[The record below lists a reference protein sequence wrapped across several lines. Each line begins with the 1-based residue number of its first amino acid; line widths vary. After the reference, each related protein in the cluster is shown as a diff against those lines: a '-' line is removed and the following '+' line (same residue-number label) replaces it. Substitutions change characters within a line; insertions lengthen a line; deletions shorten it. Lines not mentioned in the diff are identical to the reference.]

1 MQRTSMRL
9 VSVSIVLLVALSPG
23 PFLARSQGDVEAT
36 AASSWGG
43 SSDTVLSST
52 AKSLSIVGAACQ
64 SASACNHLAG
74 GIVTGESPK
83 SVAFLKPKQ
92 ELSRRSWAEVG
103 TDQTLYDPWA
113 RVLSGYVDEE
123 GLVDYT
129 GLGGAGYDDLKTF
142 IRTIGSTDPSGFS
155 ETEQLAFWIN
165 AYNAITVYQVVQR
178 YPIENVREVGILFG
192 LVGGFFKQEYRVAN
206 RELSLDNIEHDI
218 LRPTYN
224 DPRIHWT
231 LVCAAFG
238 CPRLL
243 RRPYVATDLDPML
256 TELSFEF
263 MASPRAMYIDND
275 NVLLWVSSY
284 FDWYGGDFEV
294 QAGSIIDYILVHA
307 PTDKAAWIREHRDT
321 MRVQFIDYDWTL
333 NDQVKG
339 PRSQRQI
346 HPS

>member
-1 MQRTSMRL
+1 MRRTSMRL
-9 VSVSIVLLVALSPG
+9 ISVSIVFLMALSPG
-23 PFLARSQGDVEAT
+23 PFLAPSQGDAEAT
-36 AASSWGG
+36 AASFSGEN
-43 SSDTVLSST
+43 SDTALPST
-52 AKSLSIVGAACQ
+52 AASLSIVATTCQ
-64 SASACNHLAG
+64 PASTCNQLEG
-74 GIVTGESPK
+74 GIVTGESSK
-83 SVAFLKPKQ
+83 SEASLKPKQ

-103 TDQTLYDPWA
+103 TDQALYDPWA
-113 RVLSGYVDEE
+113 RVLAGYVDEE

-129 GLGGAGYDDLKTF
+129 GLGGEGYDDLKTF
-142 IRTIGSTDPSGFS
+142 IRTVGITDSSGFS

-178 YPIENVREVGILFG
+178 YPIESVREVGILLG

-206 RELSLDNIEHDI
+206 RERTLDNIEHDI

-263 MASPRAMYIDND
+263 MASPRALYIDDD
-275 NVLLWVSSY
+275 NVILWVSSY
-284 FDWYGGDFEV
+284 FDWYGGDFEAK
-294 QAGSIIDYILVHA
+294 AGSIIDYILGHA

-339 PRSQRQI
+339 PRSQRPIGQ
-346 HPS
+346 S

>member
-1 MQRTSMRL
+1 MRL
-9 VSVSIVLLVALSPG
+9 ISVSIVFLMALSPG
-23 PFLARSQGDVEAT
+23 PFLAPSQGDAEAT
-36 AASSWGG
+36 AASFSGEN
-43 SSDTVLSST
+43 SDTALPST
-52 AKSLSIVGAACQ
+52 AASLSIVATTCQ
-64 SASACNHLAG
+64 PASTCNQLEG
-74 GIVTGESPK
+74 GIVTGESSK
-83 SVAFLKPKQ
+83 SEASLKPKQ

-103 TDQTLYDPWA
+103 TDQALYDPWA
-113 RVLSGYVDEE
+113 RVLAGYVDEE

-129 GLGGAGYDDLKTF
+129 GLGGEGYDDLKTF
-142 IRTIGSTDPSGFS
+142 IRTVGITDSSGFS

-178 YPIENVREVGILFG
+178 YPIESVREVGILLG

-206 RELSLDNIEHDI
+206 RERTLDNIEHDI

-263 MASPRAMYIDND
+263 MASPRALYIDDD
-275 NVLLWVSSY
+275 NVILWVSSY
-284 FDWYGGDFEV
+284 FDWYGGDFEAK
-294 QAGSIIDYILVHA
+294 AGSIIDYILGHA

-339 PRSQRQI
+339 PRSQRPIGQ
-346 HPS
+346 S

>member
-1 MQRTSMRL
+1 MRL
-9 VSVSIVLLVALSPG
+9 ISVSIVFLMALSPG
-23 PFLARSQGDVEAT
+23 PFLAPSQGDAEAT
-36 AASSWGG
+36 AASFSGEN
-43 SSDTVLSST
+43 SDTALPST
-52 AKSLSIVGAACQ
+52 AASLSIVATTCQ
-64 SASACNHLAG
+64 PASTCNQLEG
-74 GIVTGESPK
+74 GIVTGESSK
-83 SVAFLKPKQ
+83 SEASLKPKQ

-103 TDQTLYDPWA
+103 TDQALYDPWA
-113 RVLSGYVDEE
+113 RVLAGYVDEE

-129 GLGGAGYDDLKTF
+129 GLGGEGYDDLKTF
-142 IRTIGSTDPSGFS
+142 IRTIGITDSSGFS

-178 YPIENVREVGILFG
+178 YPIESVREVGILLG

-206 RELSLDNIEHDI
+206 RERTLDNIEHDI

-263 MASPRAMYIDND
+263 MASPRALYIDDD
-275 NVLLWVSSY
+275 NVILWVSSY
-284 FDWYGGDFEV
+284 FDWYGGDFEAK
-294 QAGSIIDYILVHA
+294 AGSIIDYILGHA

-339 PRSQRQI
+339 PRSQRPIGQ
-346 HPS
+346 S

>member
-1 MQRTSMRL
+1 MRL
-9 VSVSIVLLVALSPG
+9 ISVSIVLLIALSPG
-23 PFLARSQGDVEAT
+23 PFLARSQGDVGAT
-36 AASSWGG
+36 AASSSGEN
-43 SSDTVLSST
+43 SDTALSST
-52 AKSLSIVGAACQ
+52 ATSLSIVTAACQ
-64 SASACNHLAG
+64 STSACNQLAG
-74 GIVTGESPK
+74 GTVTGESPK
-83 SVAFLKPKQ
+83 SEVSLKPKQ

-103 TDQTLYDPWA
+103 TDQALYDPWA
-113 RVLSGYVDEE
+113 RVLAGYVDEE

-129 GLGGAGYDDLKTF
+129 GLGGEGYYDLKTF
-142 IRTIGSTDPSGFS
+142 IRTVCITDSSGFS

-178 YPIENVREVGILFG
+178 YPIESVREVGILLG

-206 RELSLDNIEHDI
+206 RERTLDNIEHDI

-263 MASPRAMYIDND
+263 MASPRALYIDDD
-275 NVLLWVSSY
+275 NVILWVSSY

-294 QAGSIIDYILVHA
+294 KAGSIIDYILAHA
-307 PTDKAAWIREHRDT
+307 PTDKAAWIREHRGT

-333 NDQVKG
+333 NDQAKG
-339 PRSQRQI
+339 PRSQRPIGQ
-346 HPS
+346 S